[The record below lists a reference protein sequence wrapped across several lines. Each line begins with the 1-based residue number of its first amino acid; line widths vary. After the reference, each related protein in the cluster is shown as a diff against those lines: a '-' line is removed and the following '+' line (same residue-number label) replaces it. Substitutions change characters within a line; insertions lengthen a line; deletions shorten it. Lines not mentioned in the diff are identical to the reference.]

1 MIGVS
6 VRDGRMIVTLD
17 RQEKANALTSGMLG
31 DLVKRVEE
39 ARVDSD
45 VTALVLTGAGKTFSA
60 GADLDE
66 VRDGDLAV
74 SPLWERLSGAIA
86 GCPCLTIA
94 ALNGSLAGGAMG
106 MALACDIRLSVPSAR
121 FFYPAMKLGVL
132 PQPSDP
138 GRLTALVG
146 PARAKLILLGAAR
159 LDAET
164 ALRFGLVD
172 GIHDDPLAAAI
183 ELSEAAC
190 GAGRTHL
197 VAMKSMFA

>member
-31 DLVKRVEE
+31 DLVQRVEE
-39 ARVDSD
+39 ARMDSD

-94 ALNGSLAGGAMG
+94 ALNGSLVGGAMG

-121 FFYPAMKLGVL
+121 FFYPAMKLG
-132 PQPSDP
+132 
-138 GRLTALVG
+138 
-146 PARAKLILLGAAR
+146 
-159 LDAET
+159 
-164 ALRFGLVD
+164 
-172 GIHDDPLAAAI
+172 
-183 ELSEAAC
+183 
-190 GAGRTHL
+190 
-197 VAMKSMFA
+197 